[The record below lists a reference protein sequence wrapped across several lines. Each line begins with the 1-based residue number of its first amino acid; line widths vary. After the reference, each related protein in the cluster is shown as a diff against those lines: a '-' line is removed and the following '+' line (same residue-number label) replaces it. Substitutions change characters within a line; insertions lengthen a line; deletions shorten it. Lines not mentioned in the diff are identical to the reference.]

1 MRAAVFPS
9 PGACD
14 IVERETPLPAERQA
28 LVRVQASGLCGTD
41 LHIYRGQFPA
51 KFPLI
56 AGHEFAGIVEDI
68 GSGVTHLRTGDHI
81 TIDPNLHCGTCRPCR
96 RGLTHLC
103 RNLSA
108 IGVTLA
114 GGFSTHCL
122 VPARQAY
129 KVPKDMPFDVAAMAE
144 PLACCLHGIERAR
157 IRPGDVVA
165 LIGAGMMGLLLLQLA
180 LLRGASVVI
189 VSELSPEKRARALK
203 LGASQVVDPQTQ
215 DLTKVVKDATENLG
229 ADVVIEC
236 VGSEATAQQVVE
248 LVGDGGTVLFFG
260 VAPPEAQIT
269 VNPYDIYRRE
279 ITITGSFTNPFTH
292 APALALLASG
302 RLQVADLISH
312 HLPLEE
318 LLTGLELLES
328 GQATKIMIEP
338 R

>member
-14 IVERETPLPAERQA
+14 IVERETPVPAGGQA
-28 LVRVQASGLCGTD
+28 LVRVRACGLCGTD

-56 AGHEFAGIVEDI
+56 AGHEFAGLVEDI
-68 GSGVTHLRTGDHI
+68 GPGVTHLRSGDRV
-81 TIDPNLHCGTCRPCR
+81 TIDPNLPCGACRPCR

-103 RNLSA
+103 RGLSA
-108 IGVTLA
+108 IGVTLP
-114 GGFSTHCL
+114 GGFSTHC
-122 VPARQAY
+122 VVAARQAY
-129 KVPKDMPFDVAAMAE
+129 KVPKDMPFDIAAMAE
-144 PLACCLHGIERAR
+144 PVACCLHGIERAR

-165 LIGAGMMGLLLLQLA
+165 LIGAGMIGLLLLQLA
-180 LLRGASVVI
+180 LLRGASIVI
-189 VSELSPEKRARALK
+189 VSELSPEKRDRALK
-203 LGASQVVDPQTQ
+203 LGASRVVDPRAE
-215 DLTKVVKDATENLG
+215 DLAEVVKEATENLG

-236 VGSEATAQQVVE
+236 VGSETTAQQAME
-248 LVGDGGTVLFFG
+248 LVGDGGAVLFFG
-260 VAPPEAQIT
+260 VAPPEEQIAI
-269 VNPYDIYRRE
+269 NPYDIYRRE
-279 ITITGSFTNPFTH
+279 ITLTGSFTNPFTH

-318 LLTGLELLES
+318 LLKGLDLLES
-328 GQATKIMIEP
+328 GQATKVMIEP

>member
-14 IVERETPLPAERQA
+14 IIERETPVPAEGQA

-51 KFPLI
+51 EFPLI
-56 AGHEFAGIVEDI
+56 AGHEFAGLVEDI
-68 GSGVTHLRTGDHI
+68 GSGVTHLRPGDRV
-81 TIDPNLHCGTCRPCR
+81 TIDPNLPCGACRPCR

-103 RNLSA
+103 RRLSA
-108 IGVTLA
+108 IGVTLP
-114 GGFSTHCL
+114 GGFATHCL

-129 KVPKDMPFDVAAMAE
+129 KVPKDMPFDVAAMTE
-144 PLACCLHGIERAR
+144 PVACCLHGIERAR

-165 LIGAGMMGLLLLQLA
+165 LIGAGMIGLLLLQLA
-180 LLRGASVVI
+180 LLRGASSVI
-189 VSELSPEKRARALK
+189 VSELSPEKRDRALK
-203 LGASQVVDPQTQ
+203 LGASQVVDPRTE

-236 VGSEATAQQVVE
+236 VGSEATAQQAVE
-248 LVGDGGTVLFFG
+248 LVGDGGTVLSFG
-260 VAPPEAQIT
+260 VAPPEAQIAI
-269 VNPYDIYRRE
+269 NPYDIYRRE
-279 ITITGSFTNPFTH
+279 ITLTGSFTNPFTH
-292 APALALLASG
+292 APALALLASR
-302 RLQVADLISH
+302 RLQVTDLISH

-318 LLTGLELLES
+318 LLTGLELLEA
-328 GQATKIMIEP
+328 GNATKIMIEP

>member
-14 IVERETPLPAERQA
+14 IVERETPVPAERQV
-28 LVRVQASGLCGTD
+28 LVRVQACGLCGTD

-56 AGHEFAGIVEDI
+56 AGHEFAGLVEDI
-68 GSGVTHLRTGDHI
+68 GPGVTHLRAGDRV
-81 TIDPNLHCGTCRPCR
+81 TIDPNLPCGACRPCR

-103 RNLSA
+103 RGLSA

-114 GGFSTHCL
+114 GGFSTHCV

-129 KVPKDMPFDVAAMAE
+129 KVPKDMPFDIAALAE
-144 PLACCLHGIERAR
+144 PVACCLHGIERAR

-165 LIGAGMMGLLLLQLA
+165 LIGAGMIGLLLLQLA
-180 LLRGASVVI
+180 LLRGASRVI
-189 VSELSPEKRARALK
+189 VSELSPEKRHRALK
-203 LGASQVVDPQTQ
+203 LGASQVVDPRAE
-215 DLTKVVKDATENLG
+215 DLAKVVKEATENLG

-236 VGSEATAQQVVE
+236 VGSEVTAQQAVE

-260 VAPPEAQIT
+260 VAPPEEQIAI
-269 VNPYDIYRRE
+269 NPYDIYRRE

-302 RLQVADLISH
+302 RLQVTDLISH

-318 LLTGLELLES
+318 LLKGLELLES